1 MPTAGASKK
10 KSNAETAPPAV
21 GEPDDTTTVIEA
33 ELPDLAETVFAVG
46 DHVVHP
52 KFGVG
57 RVISTRD
64 DKLTIDFGKVG
75 KKEIVDSFVKR
86 AR

>member
-1 MPTAGASKK
+1 MPTAGPSKK
-10 KSNAETAPPAV
+10 KPTAKTAFPSVA
-21 GEPDDTTTVIEA
+21 EPDETSAELEP
-33 ELPDLAETVFAVG
+33 ELPDLAESAFAVG

-52 KFGVG
+52 KFGAG

-75 KKEIVDSFVKR
+75 KKEILDSFVKR
-86 AR
+86 T

>member
-1 MPTAGASKK
+1 MPTAGPSKK
-10 KSNAETAPPAV
+10 KPTAKTAPPAV
-21 GEPDDTTTVIEA
+21 AEPDETSELEA
-33 ELPDLAETVFAVG
+33 ELPDLAETAFAVG

-52 KFGVG
+52 KFGAG
-57 RVISTRD
+57 RVVSTRD
-64 DKLTIDFGKVG
+64 DKLTIDFDKLG